1 MGSGAVSGR
10 SEGDGFGVERY
21 SVGRAKTGRW
31 GVYETHLL
39 FVFRKLWFVD
49 EFLELTPRFSG
60 LLALGAG
67 QLPGVH

>member
-1 MGSGAVSGR
+1 LGSGAVSGR
-10 SEGDGFGVERY
+10 SEGDGLGAERY
-21 SVGRAKTGRW
+21 SEGRPKTGRW

-49 EFLELTPRFSG
+49 EFLELAPRFSG

-67 QLPGVH
+67 QMLGVH